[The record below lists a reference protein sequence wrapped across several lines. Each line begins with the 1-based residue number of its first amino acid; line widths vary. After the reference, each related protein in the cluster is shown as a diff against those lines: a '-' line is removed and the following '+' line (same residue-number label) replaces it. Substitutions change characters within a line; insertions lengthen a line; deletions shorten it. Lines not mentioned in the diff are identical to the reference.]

1 MQIFENLL
9 LQNYSKE
16 YLDILP
22 EFLVNMLLVKL
33 VQMLATPTLL
43 AKK

>member
-1 MQIFENLL
+1 MQIFENL

-33 VQMLATPTLL
+33 VQMLATPTLF